1 MKRYFKYVKGNWFAT
16 IISPILMMLDV
27 LGTMVQ
33 PLLMAKIIDIGII
46 NGDSNYI
53 IKIGLVMILFSI
65 LTMICGFLCMYFS
78 AKAAYGFSYNLRADL
93 ISKIQMFSFANIN
106 KFKTSSLITRLTNDI
121 NILSNLYQML
131 LRIVVRAPLMFI
143 GGLIMALFINKKLS
157 LILVVMIPILF
168 IFVVFL
174 IKKVAPLFDKVQ
186 SSIDDVNS
194 SIRENLKGIR
204 VIKAFVRENYQR
216 KRFGNANNRLT
227 DISINSYSKII
238 ILSPFML
245 VFMNFSVAS
254 VLWFGGKIAS
264 LGGIEIGSLTS
275 FISYIMM
282 ILSSLVMMS
291 MVFMNF
297 ARASASSKRILE
309 VLDED
314 VDIKNASN
322 GIKDI
327 NCNLISYNVNSFA
340 YKDSSGE
347 KVLKNI
353 KFNVKKGDKV
363 AIIGST
369 GSGKSTLINLLP
381 RFFDVDDGEILID
394 NVNIKEYDL
403 FALRDSIGM
412 VLQENRLFSGTIKSN
427 ILWGNGNAS
436 MNDIIKACKVA
447 QIDDF
452 IQGLDDKY
460 DSKVEQRGTNFSG
473 GQKQRLCIAR
483 ALLKKPKILI
493 LDDSV
498 SALDATTEANLTNA
512 LKKNFADTTTFIIT
526 QRISSC
532 KSADYVIVMDNGCIT
547 DIGKHEDLLKSSTVY
562 QEINNSQQEVLTN
575 A

>member
-121 NILSNLYQML
+121 NILSDLYQML

-143 GGLIMALFINKKLS
+143 GGLIMALFINKRLS

-314 VDIKNASN
+314 IDIKNSSN

-353 KFNVKKGDKV
+353 KFDVKKGDKV

-483 ALLKKPKILI
+483 ALLKKPKILV

>member
-143 GGLIMALFINKKLS
+143 GGLIMALFINKRLS

-327 NCNLISYNVNSFA
+327 NCDLISYNVNSFA

-353 KFNVKKGDKV
+353 KFDVKKGDKV

-483 ALLKKPKILI
+483 ALLKKPKILV

-547 DIGKHEDLLKSSTVY
+547 DIGKHEDLLKSSIVY

>member
-33 PLLMAKIIDIGII
+33 PLLMAKIIDVGII
-46 NGDSNYI
+46 NGDFNYI

-143 GGLIMALFINKKLS
+143 GGLIMALFINKRLS

-216 KRFGNANNRLT
+216 ERFGNANNRLT

-314 VDIKNASN
+314 IDIKNSSN

-353 KFNVKKGDKV
+353 KFDVKKGDKV

-483 ALLKKPKILI
+483 ALLKKPKILV

>member
-1 MKRYFKYVKGNWFAT
+1 MKRYFKYIKGNWLAT

-33 PLLMAKIIDIGII
+33 PLLMAKIIDVGIV
-46 NGDSNYI
+46 GKDYNYI
-53 IKIGLVMILFSI
+53 IKIGLIMIVFSV
-65 LTMICGFLCMYFS
+65 LTMVCGFACMYFS

-93 ISKIQMFSFANIN
+93 MKKIQLFSFTNIN
-106 KFKTSSLITRLTNDI
+106 KFKTSSLITRLTNDV
-121 NILSNLYQML
+121 NILSNLYQMI
-131 LRIVVRAPLMFI
+131 LRIVVRAPLMFV
-143 GGLIMALFINKKLS
+143 GGLIMAVLINRKLS

-174 IKKVAPLFDKVQ
+174 IKKVSPLFDKVQ

-204 VIKAFVRENYQR
+204 VIKAFVRENYQKR
-216 KRFGNANNRLT
+216 RFGDANDRLT
-227 DISINSYSKII
+227 DVSIGSYSKII
-238 ILSPFML
+238 ILYPFML
-245 VFMNFSVAS
+245 LFMNFSVAS
-254 VLWFGGKIAS
+254 VLWFGGKVAS
-264 LGGIEIGSLTS
+264 VGGIEIGSLTS

-297 ARASASSKRILE
+297 ARATASSKRILE
-309 VLDED
+309 VLYEN

-322 GIKDI
+322 GIKNID
-327 NCNLISYNVNSFA
+327 CNLISYNVNSFA

-353 KFNVKKGDKV
+353 KFDVKKGDKV

-394 NVNIKEYDL
+394 DVNIKDYDL
-403 FALRDSIGM
+403 FTLRNSIGM

-427 ILWGNGNAS
+427 ILWGNSNAS
-436 MNDIIKACKVA
+436 MDDIINVCKVA

-452 IQGLDDKY
+452 IQGLDNKY

-483 ALLKKPKILI
+483 ALLKNPKILV

-498 SALDATTEANLTNA
+498 SALDATTEANLTSS
-512 LKKNFADTTTFIIT
+512 LKKNFKDTTTFIIT

-532 KSADYVIVMDNGCIT
+532 KNADYVIVMDNGFIT
-547 DIGKHEDLLKSSTVY
+547 DIGKHDDLLKSSDVY
-562 QEINNSQQEVLTN
+562 QEINDSQQEVLTN

>member
-33 PLLMAKIIDIGII
+33 PFLMAKIIDVGII
-46 NGDSNYI
+46 NGDFNYI

-143 GGLIMALFINKKLS
+143 GGLIMALFINKRLS

-216 KRFGNANNRLT
+216 ERFGNANNRLT

-314 VDIKNASN
+314 IDIKNSSN

-353 KFNVKKGDKV
+353 KFDVKKGDKV

-483 ALLKKPKILI
+483 ALLKKPKILV

>member
-33 PLLMAKIIDIGII
+33 PFLMAKIIDVGII
-46 NGDSNYI
+46 NGDFNYI

-143 GGLIMALFINKKLS
+143 GGLIMALFINKRLS

-216 KRFGNANNRLT
+216 ERFGNANNRLT

-264 LGGIEIGSLTS
+264 SGGIEIGSLTS

-314 VDIKNASN
+314 IDIKNSSN

-353 KFNVKKGDKV
+353 KFDVKKGDKV

-483 ALLKKPKILI
+483 ALLKKPKILV

>member
-33 PLLMAKIIDIGII
+33 PFLMAKIIDVGII
-46 NGDSNYI
+46 NGDFNYI

-143 GGLIMALFINKKLS
+143 GGLIMALFINKRLS

-216 KRFGNANNRLT
+216 ERFGNANNRLT

-314 VDIKNASN
+314 IDIKNSSN

-353 KFNVKKGDKV
+353 KFDVKKGDKV

-394 NVNIKEYDL
+394 NVNIKKYDL

-483 ALLKKPKILI
+483 ALLKKPKILV

>member
-33 PLLMAKIIDIGII
+33 PLLMAKIIDVGII
-46 NGDSNYI
+46 NGNFNYI

-143 GGLIMALFINKKLS
+143 GGLIMALFINKRLS

-216 KRFGNANNRLT
+216 ERFGNANNRLT

-264 LGGIEIGSLTS
+264 SGGIEIGSLTS

-314 VDIKNASN
+314 IDIKNSSN

-353 KFNVKKGDKV
+353 KFDVKKGDKV

-483 ALLKKPKILI
+483 ALLKKPKILV

>member
-143 GGLIMALFINKKLS
+143 GGLIMALFINKRLS

-327 NCNLISYNVNSFA
+327 NCDLISYNVNSFA

-353 KFNVKKGDKV
+353 KFDVKKGDKV

-483 ALLKKPKILI
+483 ALLKKPKILV